1 MKIIN
6 RNNTIGTLCLFL
18 LAAVLPVSCL
28 KDDYAAKEKATLT
41 LYFTTTSNSNGNS
54 LDGTTIGPELP
65 NEHMRTL
72 RVIVVDK
79 QGKIRYNTK
88 VNVPENQ
95 TQTVIN
101 FSELIVDSDGTT
113 TFDVYAI
120 ANEEVYA
127 ANNEWEGTNIKL
139 NELKDKILDNTIL
152 SKLNAGISA
161 NEYKEGCA
169 VPQTAIQEVTVTP
182 GQENSATIPLEFV
195 VAKVSLSF
203 SNETGKAQTLSDV
216 KIAGAKPDK
225 GFLFNDE
232 DNDGTIYIPTDVN
245 YSDIIW
251 SRTTISTGTET
262 DPKVYDYPPVY
273 LFPGQNPS
281 LNNGYILTAMLN
293 ESDSRKLEMSSIT
306 GLDRGQEL
314 KINIRLYK
322 EAVDT
327 HINLTWEVVDWQKSS
342 NTVPSFD

>member
-1 MKIIN
+1 MKILFN
-6 RNNTIGTLCLFL
+6 RNNSIGIFCLLLL
-18 LAAVLPVSCL
+18 LAVGAVSCI
-28 KDDYAAKEKATLT
+28 KDEYAENKEKATVT
-41 LYFTTTSNSNGNS
+41 MTFTTRAESTPQYSSS
-54 LDGTTIGPELP
+54 LLD
-65 NEHMRTL
+65 NEQMKTL
-72 RVIVVDK
+72 RVIVARHDDET
-79 QGKIRYNTK
+79 GESGDILYNVKYNIEPQETSK
-88 VNVPENQ
+88 
-95 TQTVIN
+95 TIT
-101 FSELIVDSDGTT
+101 FSELTINKSGES
-113 TFDVYAI
+113 FDFYAI
-120 ANEEVYA
+120 ANEEGIITTLDFENLTSIDLKNWSLNCPVIA
-127 ANNEWEGTNIKL
+127 AIDTKSI
-139 NELKDKILDNTIL
+139 
-152 SKLNAGISA
+152 
-161 NEYKEGCA
+161 
-169 VPQTAIQEVTVTP
+169 PQTAFKTILVKPTEDGSIQR
-182 GQENSATIPLEFV
+182 ENMQLEFV

-203 SNETGKAQTLSDV
+203 SNETGKAQILSDV

-245 YSDIIW
+245 YSGIIW
-251 SRTTISTGTET
+251 SRTKISTGTET
-262 DPKVYDYPPVY
+262 DPEVYDYPPVY

-314 KINIRLYK
+314 KINIRLCK

>member
-1 MKIIN
+1 MKKL
-6 RNNTIGTLCLFL
+6 TKKYSVQLAGLLLL
-18 LAAVLPVSCL
+18 LALLPVSCI
-28 KDDYAAKEKATLT
+28 KDDYAAKEKATVQVT
-41 LYFTTTSNSNGNS
+41 FTTRALSDETIASN
-54 LDGTTIGPELP
+54 ELAD
-65 NEHMRTL
+65 NERMKTL
-72 RVIVVDK
+72 RVIVAK
-79 QGKIRYNTK
+79 GSKILYNEYYTDSDFVENENGQRYKTI
-88 VNVPENQ
+88 
-95 TQTVIN
+95 T
-101 FSELIVDSDGTT
+101 FSELVTEDEEDR
-113 TFDVYAI
+113 TFDFYAI
-120 ANEEVYA
+120 ANEVGTRY
-127 ANNEWEGTNIKL
+127 NDWENVSVQTLENMEITQPFSSNSL
-139 NELKDKILDNTIL
+139 I
-152 SKLNAGISA
+152 
-161 NEYKEGCA
+161 
-169 VPQTAIQEVTVTP
+169 PQTAKKTITVQIPQDGGGIQVEKM
-182 GQENSATIPLEFV
+182 QLEFV

-245 YSDIIW
+245 YLDIIW

-327 HINLTWEVVDWQKSS
+327 QIDLTWEVVDWQKSS